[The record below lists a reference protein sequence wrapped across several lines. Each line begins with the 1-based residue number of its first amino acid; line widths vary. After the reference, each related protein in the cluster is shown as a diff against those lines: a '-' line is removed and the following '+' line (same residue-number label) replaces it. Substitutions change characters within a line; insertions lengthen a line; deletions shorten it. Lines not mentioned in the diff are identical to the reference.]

1 MKPIYIN
8 ARTGCRLNGAQI
20 SALRVGDRV
29 DVVYPPENAGPLDSK
44 QRTWRKVRFEMVQA
58 RDRHGAPYVA
68 FSHVADRTLEQHEIA
83 QYEQGVQR

>member
-1 MKPIYIN
+1 MKPIYTD
-8 ARTGCRLNGAQI
+8 ARTGRRLEGEQV

-83 QYEQGVQR
+83 QYEQAAR